1 MRLPLSG
8 ATALTAGLVAPAS
21 AAPGSAS
28 NLGMT
33 LNASN
38 ATGLAAAGETITVT
52 GSGYNP
58 LAGYYVALCA
68 VPSDYSYGTK
78 PSPCAGGDG
87 QGGTGVGASA
97 WVTNAPIG
105 GSASYPI
112 AADGTFTA
120 QIHIGEVNTGLD
132 CSDPE
137 ITCAIV
143 TRRDHLAAKTAP
155 ATSTSPSRSADGP
168 LTTAG
173 WTATPAGGVFLGCA
187 LSFGAVPIS

>member
-1 MRLPLSG
+1 MIRRTVLTLS
-8 ATALTAGLVAPAS
+8 AAAALTVGLVAPAS

-28 NLGMT
+28 NLGKT
-33 LNASN
+33 LSASN

-58 LAGYYVALCA
+58 AQGYYVALCA

-87 QGGTGVGASA
+87 QGGTTVGPSA
-97 WVTNAPIG
+97 WVTNSPLG

-120 QIHIGEVNTGLD
+120 QIHIAEVNSGLD
-132 CSDPE
+132 CSDPDV
-137 ITCAIV
+137 TCAIV
-143 TRRDHLAAKTAP
+143 SRRDHLAASDRTGDVYIP
-155 ATSTSPSRSADGP
+155 
-168 LTTAG
+168 
-173 WTATPAGGVFLGCA
+173 V
-187 LSFGAVPIS
+187 SFN